1 MATPVIWHL
10 EISHYNE
17 KARWALDHKGV
28 PHVLKALTPG
38 FQEIRARRLR
48 AGTTSPILEI
58 DGQAIGD
65 STAVIAEIERRW
77 PDPPLYPSDPE
88 ERRRAL
94 DIEDWF
100 DEAVGH
106 DLRRVVFND
115 LGPGSDYFLDALY
128 GRDHPRRATFGRLSP
143 VIGAVIRQR
152 FSIKPERVERSR
164 ERIREAFD
172 RIVAETGPSG
182 YLVGDS
188 FSVADLTAAAIM
200 SPLVM
205 PPEFPFIKLPADERS
220 PAFKEYRNSLK
231 EHPGFQWVLDTYA
244 RHRGASAQVPAAAA
258 A

>member
-1 MATPVIWHL
+1 VATPVIWHL

-28 PHVLKALTPG
+28 PHVLKAVTPG
-38 FQEIRARRLR
+38 FQEFRARRLR
-48 AGTTSPILEI
+48 AGRTSPILEV
-58 DGQAIGD
+58 DGRAIGD
-65 STAVIAEIERRW
+65 STAIIAEIERRW
-77 PDPPLYPSDPE
+77 PDPPLYPSEPE
-88 ERRRAL
+88 ERLRAL

-128 GRDHPRRATFGRLSP
+128 GRDHPRRRMFGRMSP
-143 VIGAVIRQR
+143 LLGLVIRTR
-152 FSIKPERVERSR
+152 FKIRPPHVERSR
-164 ERIREAFD
+164 ERVREAFD
-172 RIVAETGPSG
+172 RIEAEKGPTG

-205 PPEFPFIKLPADERS
+205 PPEFPFIKLGPEERS
-220 PAFKEYRNSLK
+220 PAFKEHRDSLS
-231 EHPGFQWVLDTYA
+231 EHPGFQWVLDMYA
-244 RHRGASAQVPAAAA
+244 RHRGASAQVPAATAA
-258 A
+258 